1 MDDIQ
6 LQLHNILVEKTVL
19 NVVGKST
26 QGSVEL
32 SKNRNQNY
40 GNIINLLLT

>member
-6 LQLHNILVEKTVL
+6 LQVHNILVEKSVS
-19 NVVGKST
+19 NVVGKSI
-26 QGSVEL
+26 QGSAED